1 MHMHMNILQVVLAQR
16 PGTAAHD
23 LESLTVA
30 EREQQQLLQLRRCSS
45 GPPYTNSSPCSD
57 GGSGSGAGD
66 GADEARRVLMA
77 RGTGKMGM
85 SRATFVAHTVGRSA
99 RGTFSASLTD
109 RFPTPRP
116 SDTTPVPGG
125 VSPVAG
131 SALVRARPRSGVP
144 FHLSIATEAPHVMNG
159 RVAARNVRPA
169 GVPSPPPPATLR
181 CTFGARFVNGQELAD
196 LEHASYPGPSSYAA
210 SRLAPAKGAPHF
222 GAPPPPAP
230 APESNRGPGYYNP
243 QPTQGGPHTRP
254 SPRAVRIGPGF
265 VSVPKRTRARPSS
278 AR

>member
-1 MHMHMNILQVVLAQR
+1 MHILQVVLVQR

-23 LESLTVA
+23 LAESLTTA
-30 EREQQQLLQLRRCSS
+30 EREQQQLLQLRRGSS
-45 GPPYTNSSPCSD
+45 GPPYTDCSPHSG
-57 GGSGSGAGD
+57 GGSGAAGSD
-66 GADEARRVLMA
+66 GVEAGEARRVLMA
-77 RGTGKMGM
+77 RSTIAA
-85 SRATFVAHTVGRSA
+85 SRATFVAHTVGRSQ
-99 RGTFSASLTD
+99 RGTFSTSLTE

-116 SDTTPVPGG
+116 SDTTPAPGG
-125 VSPVAG
+125 VSPVA
-131 SALVRARPRSGVP
+131 ALVRSRPRSSVP
-144 FHLSIATEAPHVMNG
+144 FYLSEAPQVMNG
-159 RVAARNVRPA
+159 RVAAPNVRSA

-196 LEHASYPGPSSYAA
+196 LEHASNPGPGFYAA
-210 SRLAPAKGAPHF
+210 SRLAPAKGALHF
-222 GAPPPPAP
+222 GAPPPLAP

-265 VSVPKRTRARPSS
+265 ISVPQKTRARPSS